1 MLGNNLSS
9 WYHDVE
15 ELETV
20 EAPLVVCVCET
31 SKALKLYQRVQ
42 HTACFI
48 IIDPFLDLN
57 KLNSDE
63 VEVLL
68 RFQEENDILWNK
80 IDGCF
85 SSTSVV
91 NRSLNEVLFPLV
103 RLMEMNNWHL
113 NIVGQDQ
120 TGLLAAFICTMVYF
134 KMNVSQNMKLTGVDK
149 NDIDIP
155 MATSFWMQWNSY
167 KNYSPKSMK
176 RRIDCV

>member
-9 WYHDVE
+9 WYHDVG

-31 SKALKLYQRVQ
+31 SKALRLYQRVQ

-48 IIDPFLDLN
+48 IIDPFLDLR
-57 KLNSDE
+57 KLTSDE
-63 VEVLL
+63 VELLL
-68 RFQEENDILWNK
+68 RFQEENDILWSK
-80 IDGCF
+80 INGCF

-103 RLMEMNNWHL
+103 KLMEINNWLL
-113 NIVGQDQ
+113 NIVGQDE
-120 TGLLAAFICTMVYF
+120 TGLLVAFICIMVHF
-134 KMNVSQNMKLTGVDK
+134 KINVSQNMKLTGVDK
-149 NDIDIP
+149 NDIDIS
-155 MATSFWMQWNSY
+155 MATSFWMQWSSY
-167 KNYSPKSMK
+167 KTSSPKNMK